1 MLKTDS
7 THKLLCSVI
16 CFLSCELRAAPKL
29 FPSCIFTFPH
39 LRRGPCE
46 GVSFDPFPTPPPPS
60 HQRPARLSTAQI
72 LISDN
77 KTNSHCG
84 SCLCTLL
91 LWRASWVIGN
101 TGPECF
107 GDVRHQNVSPVK
119 ETKYLQQHFLGSVSK
134 TGPLL
139 FSITVFIHRKLNQPS
154 VLNIWGHN
162 TETTIVHNV
171 AQSCNQLGFFFSL

>member
-1 MLKTDS
+1 MLWALSRSKTFS
-7 THKLLCSVI
+7 TSHFYISTPTPQAMQRG
-16 CFLSCELRAAPKL
+16 F
-29 FPSCIFTFPH
+29 FPSISHST
-39 LRRGPCE
+39 
-46 GVSFDPFPTPPPPS
+46 SPS
-60 HQRPARLSTAQI
+60 HQLPAPLSTVQI

-77 KTNSHCG
+77 KTKTHCG
-84 SCLCTLL
+84 SCLYTLL

-107 GDVRHQNVSPVK
+107 GDVRHQNVSSVK

-139 FSITVFIHRKLNQPS
+139 FSITVFIHCKQNQPS

-171 AQSCNQLGFFFSL
+171 AQSCNQLCFKMFCIF